1 MPSVTGQGAADMDE
15 KIIRRLEFEAEIGR
29 AALARKCSPFL
40 THEEAAN
47 YLCLSARKLLSLRSS
62 GAGPLVRRHS
72 RFVRYHIDDLDAW
85 SKGLAQGGERDD

>member
-1 MPSVTGQGAADMDE
+1 MDV

-29 AALARKCSPFL
+29 AALARKGSPFL

-85 SKGLAQGGERDD
+85 SKGVAQGSDGHD